1 MTRIALR
8 GERATRGSAL
18 RVVLWLLLV
27 LAAAAGG
34 FYAGRMLPATPA
46 GLSVAAMGG
55 KVAITEDELDATVAT
70 YTYEGEECQVT
81 AREAIAQVSS
91 LDAVRNSDGTYAMPS
106 AESVLSAARMAI
118 IARDVEARGIT
129 VSDEELTAYVSET
142 FGTEDIPG
150 MAAAY
155 NMDEETIRARLQE
168 SAAMAKLRAEV
179 VTVPEADPEE
189 PAAPGKGKEREAKKE
204 YADYIIA
211 LAGDEW
217 DAEGDVWAADDGPYA
232 TALKEYDVRNAGA
245 SYEAA
250 QVAYTVAIQ
259 LRSEASTSASTQWTA
274 YVNDLLAKADLHL
287 ASMVS

>member
-1 MTRIALR
+1 MPQGILR
-8 GERATRGSAL
+8 GEWATRGSAL

-34 FYAGRMLPATPA
+34 FYAGRVLPATPA

-55 KVAITEDELDATVAT
+55 KLAITEDELDAPVAT
-70 YTYEGEECQVT
+70 YTYEGEDCQVT
-81 AREAIAQVSS
+81 AREAIAQASS

-106 AESVLSAARMAI
+106 AESVISAARMAI
-118 IARDVEARGIT
+118 VAREVEARGIT
-129 VSDEELTAYVSET
+129 VSDDELTAYVSET
-142 FGTEDIPG
+142 FGTEDIAG

-155 NMDEETIRARLQE
+155 GMDEETLRARLVE
-168 SAAMAKLRAEV
+168 SAGMAKLRAEV
-179 VTVPEADPEE
+179 VGVPATEPEE
-189 PAAPGKGKEREAKKE
+189 PSTPEKGKEREAKKE

-217 DAEGDVWAADDGPYA
+217 DAEGDVWASYDGPYA
-232 TALKEYDVRNAGA
+232 SALKEYDVRNDGA

-259 LRSEASTSASTQWTA
+259 LRSEGSTSASTQWTA
-274 YVNDLLAKADLHL
+274 YINGLLAKADLHL
-287 ASMVS
+287 ASLVS